1 MLPFRTVVGPAEAL
15 SSRLVSTNGLRI
27 TDPQAS
33 PNRFKAYVALTKP
46 RIIELLLITTIP
58 SMVIAAGGW
67 PGTWLV
73 VATLIGG
80 TLSAGGANAI
90 NNVVDRDIDV
100 VMRRTHRRPL
110 PRELIAPGAA
120 LRFGVALGV
129 AGFVFLWVLV
139 NLVAA
144 LLSTAALLFYVLIY
158 TALLKRNT
166 PQNIVIGGAA
176 GGAPALVGW
185 AAVTGGL
192 GLAPWLL
199 FLIVFLWTP
208 PHFWALAMRYKD
220 DYAAAGIP
228 MLPVVIGER
237 QTAWQMLGYA
247 ILTVL
252 ATLALWPVAT
262 MGWLYAVAALTL
274 GVVLVFETARLLRH
288 PERAMALFVYSTI
301 YLTLLSGAMVIDVF
315 LR

>member
-1 MLPFRTVVGPAEAL
+1 MGRVGARCGLCSRQVSAPHVQVVDPLA
-15 SSRLVSTNGLRI
+15 SPSRLR
-27 TDPQAS
+27 
-33 PNRFKAYVALTKP
+33 AYVALTKP

-58 SMVIAAGGW
+58 SMVIAARGW
-67 PGTWLV
+67 PSTWLV

-110 PRELIAPGAA
+110 PRELITPVAA
-120 LRFGVALGV
+120 LRFGVVLGLG
-129 AGFVFLWVLV
+129 GFAFLWVFV
-139 NLVAA
+139 NLAAA
-144 LLSTAALLFYVLIY
+144 LLSTAALLFYVFVY
-158 TALLKRNT
+158 TLLLKRNT

-192 GLAPWLL
+192 GWVPWLL
-199 FLIVFLWTP
+199 FLIVVLWTP

-220 DYAAAGIP
+220 DYEAAGIP
-228 MLPVVIGER
+228 MLPVLIGER
-237 QTAWQMLGYA
+237 RTSRQIVFYAVLTAMA
-247 ILTVL
+247 TV
-252 ATLALWPVAT
+252 ALWPLAS
-262 MGWLYAVAALTL
+262 MGWLYGVTSIVL
-274 GVVLVFETARLLRH
+274 GVVLIVEAARLLAR
-288 PERAMALFVYSTI
+288 PERAMNLFVYSTI
-301 YLTLLSGAMVIDVF
+301 YLTFLSGAMVADVF